1 MDTRQQIFENYEVP
15 DPARINKAV
24 RFIENYFKKIE
35 GLNVL
40 DCGFSKGGVADI
52 LSKRGANCFGIDI
65 NPREFDGIK
74 TIQADLNNGIP
85 DIGVEFDII
94 FAGEIIEHIFDESRF
109 VRECR
114 RVLKPE
120 GILIMTTPNLVN
132 LYNRFFMFFG
142 AMPSNAHA
150 ADPFH
155 YHVYNRETFQ
165 NLIKKEGFTI
175 LKSTSSYLP
184 IDFSFVFGRNNL
196 NIKIGRIFEFLGD
209 IIPTL
214 GTQLMIFAK
223 MK

>member
-1 MDTRQQIFENYEVP
+1 MDIKQEIFENYEVP

-52 LSKRGANCFGIDI
+52 LSRRGANCFGVDI
-65 NPREFDGIK
+65 NPREFNGIK

-85 DIGVEFDII
+85 NIGVEFDVI
-94 FAGEIIEHIFDESRF
+94 FAGEIIEHIFDDGRF
-109 VRECR
+109 ARECR
-114 RVLKPE
+114 KVLKPG
-120 GILIMTTPNLVN
+120 GILIITTPNLVN
-132 LYNRFFMFFG
+132 FFNRFLMFFG

-150 ADPFH
+150 ADSFH
-155 YHVYNRETFQ
+155 YHVYNRSTFK

-175 LKSTSSYLP
+175 LKATSSYLP
-184 IDFSFVFGRNNL
+184 IDLSFVLARSSLTLKVGRL
-196 NIKIGRIFEFLGD
+196 FEFLGD
-209 IIPTL
+209 VFPTL

-223 MK
+223 K